1 MRLVQS
7 NPNFSLTE
15 GGYLRKTREPTSY
28 VELFASYPNNVFDFQ
43 NFWKMITEHFL
54 ATQHIVLDETVLSIL
69 IGDSTTT
76 TIGNDVSFLN
86 IAYSWP
92 QSNFIVNP

>member
-43 NFWKMITEHFL
+43 NF
-54 ATQHIVLDETVLSIL
+54 
-69 IGDSTTT
+69 
-76 TIGNDVSFLN
+76 
-86 IAYSWP
+86 
-92 QSNFIVNP
+92 